1 VPPVLFVLLAATA
14 TGLCTGVGAVP
25 FFVVSRLPRRAYD
38 AILGFGAGLML
49 SAATI
54 GLLGHALGRIRAAGG
69 HLSVTTLFL
78 VLGGFSAGFLI
89 LVVVERLIP
98 HEHAGGHREHLL
110 HGGRRPED
118 DEESH
123 DHVEGLDH
131 DHGPGHDH
139 GLDHD
144 RDHDHGP
151 GHDHGLDHDH
161 DRDHGP
167 GHDHD
172 HGLDHVHGPG
182 HDHASGLAPG
192 PAGLSAEERERALH
206 HRLGVSISGALVFH
220 RLPEGFAIGASFATG
235 ETAPLGGLVAIA
247 VALQNVCEGLVGTA
261 PLRAGGLSAWKALG
275 VALLTGVTVPLAA
288 ALGYLFSRHI
298 AGALPF
304 ALALGAGSLIAV
316 TSNEIIPETH
326 SHGNEAPATVGVV
339 LGFVFTIVLRVVLG
353 VD

>member
-1 VPPVLFVLLAATA
+1 VLGVLLAATA
-14 TGLCTGVGAVP
+14 TGLCTGVGALP
-25 FFVVSRLPRRAYD
+25 FFVIRRLPRRAYD

-54 GLLGHALGRIRAAGG
+54 GLLGHALGSIRPVGG
-69 HLSVTTLFL
+69 RLSVTTLLL
-78 VLGGFSAGFLI
+78 VLGGFGAGFLI

-118 DEESH
+118 DE
-123 DHVEGLDH
+123 
-131 DHGPGHDH
+131 
-139 GLDHD
+139 
-144 RDHDHGP
+144 
-151 GHDHGLDHDH
+151 
-161 DRDHGP
+161 
-167 GHDHD
+167 
-172 HGLDHVHGPG
+172 
-182 HDHASGLAPG
+182 APG
-192 PAGLSAEERERALH
+192 RSVDGHAHHDGLGHGHAPDPAAAKSVAERERALS
-206 HRLGVSISGALVFH
+206 HRLGVAMSGALVFH

-247 VALQNVCEGLVGTA
+247 VGLQNVCEGLVGTA

-275 VALLTGVTVPLAA
+275 VALLTGAIVPLAA
-288 ALGYLFSRHI
+288 GLGYLFSRHI
-298 AGALPF
+298 EGALPF

-339 LGFVFTIVLRVVLG
+339 LGFGFTIVLRVVLG

>member
-1 VPPVLFVLLAATA
+1 MLSVLLAATA
-14 TGLCTGVGAVP
+14 TGLCTGVGALP
-25 FFVVSRLPRRAYD
+25 FFVVGRLPRRAYD

-54 GLLGHALGRIRAAGG
+54 GLLGHALGRIRPAGG
-69 HLSVTTLFL
+69 HLSVTTLLL
-78 VLGGFSAGFLI
+78 VLGGFGAGFLI
-89 LVVVERLIP
+89 LLVVERLIP

-118 DEESH
+118 DEAPADHEHAH
-123 DHVEGLDH
+123 DRH
-131 DHGPGHDH
+131 DGHDH
-139 GLDHD
+139 G
-144 RDHDHGP
+144 RD
-151 GHDHGLDHDH
+151 
-161 DRDHGP
+161 
-167 GHDHD
+167 
-172 HGLDHVHGPG
+172 V
-182 HDHASGLAPG
+182 
-192 PAGLSAEERERALH
+192 PAAAARERAMNQ
-206 HRLGVSISGALVFH
+206 RLGVAISGALVFH

-247 VALQNVCEGLVGTA
+247 VGLQNVCEGLVGTA

-275 VALLTGVTVPLAA
+275 IAVLTGVTMPLAA

-298 AGALPF
+298 EGALPF

-326 SHGNEAPATVGVV
+326 SHGNEVTATVGVV

>member
-1 VPPVLFVLLAATA
+1 VPPVLAVLLAATA
-14 TGLCTGVGAVP
+14 TGLCTGVGALP
-25 FFVVSRLPRRAYD
+25 FFVLTRLPRRSYD

-54 GLLGHALGRIRAAGG
+54 GLLGHALGRIRPAPGDFR
-69 HLSVTTLFL
+69 LS
-78 VLGGFSAGFLI
+78 
-89 LVVVERLIP
+89 
-98 HEHAGGHREHLL
+98 EHLL
-110 HGGRRPED
+110 HGGRRED
-118 DEESH
+118 DEA
-123 DHVEGLDH
+123 
-131 DHGPGHDH
+131 PA
-139 GLDHD
+139 
-144 RDHDHGP
+144 
-151 GHDHGLDHDH
+151 
-161 DRDHGP
+161 

-172 HGLDHVHGPG
+172 G
-182 HDHASGLAPG
+182 HEHHDDAA
-192 PAGLSAEERERALH
+192 AAAERERAMH
-206 HRLGVSISGALVFH
+206 HRLGVAISGALVFH

-247 VALQNVCEGLVGTA
+247 VGLQNVCEGLVGTA
-261 PLRAGGLSAWKALG
+261 PLRAGGLSAWRALG
-275 VALLTGVTVPLAA
+275 IAVLTGITMPLAA

-298 AGALPF
+298 EGALPF

>member
-1 VPPVLFVLLAATA
+1 VLSVLLAATA
-14 TGLCTGVGAVP
+14 TGLCTGVGALP
-25 FFVVSRLPRRAYD
+25 FFVISRLPRRAYD

-49 SAATI
+49 SAATL
-54 GLLGHALGRIRAAGG
+54 GLLGHALGRIRPAGG
-69 HLSVTTLFL
+69 PLSVTTLLL
-78 VLGGFSAGFLI
+78 VIGGFGAGFLI
-89 LVVVERLIP
+89 LLVVERLIP

-118 DEESH
+118 DEAPHE
-123 DHVEGLDH
+123 
-131 DHGPGHDH
+131 HGPD
-139 GLDHD
+139 D
-144 RDHDHGP
+144 
-151 GHDHGLDHDH
+151 
-161 DRDHGP
+161 

-172 HGLDHVHGPG
+172 
-182 HDHASGLAPG
+182 PG
-192 PAGLSAEERERALH
+192 PAGPATAERERAMQ
-206 HRLGVSISGALVFH
+206 HRLGVAMSGALVFH

-247 VALQNVCEGLVGTA
+247 IGLQNVCEGLVGTA

-275 VALLTGVTVPLAA
+275 IAVLTGVTMPLAA

-298 AGALPF
+298 EGALPF

-339 LGFVFTIVLRVVLG
+339 LGFVFTIVLRVALG